1 MHYFLTGA
9 TGFIGKFLTERLL
22 NRGGHV
28 HVLVRPGSELKF
40 TALKSRFPHQA
51 DRLHAVTGDLSMVG
65 LGLDEAFVAKMAGN
79 IDHFFHLAAI
89 YDIDAPEADQVK
101 ANVEGTR
108 HALQAA
114 EQLKAGCF
122 NYASSI
128 AVAGL
133 FNGIFRED
141 MFEEAEKLVNPY
153 LRTKHDAEKVVRNEA
168 RVPYRIYRPGM
179 VVGHSKT
186 GEIDKIDGPY
196 FFFRLIKT
204 LRDALPRWMPMLGV
218 EGGRLNIVPV
228 DYVAGAMDVLA
239 HKPGLDGRCFHLTD
253 PKPHKVGE
261 VMNIFARAASAP
273 EFAMRIDARMLGFIP
288 SAITGGIGKL
298 PPVQRI
304 KKQFLNDF
312 QIPEAAV
319 GFINYPTKFD
329 CRETLKELQ
338 GTGVSCPRLDQ
349 YAGAVWDYWARNL
362 DSDLFID
369 RTLAGNV
376 KGKVI
381 LITGASSG
389 IGKAT
394 ALRLA
399 DTEATIL
406 LVARTRE
413 KLEETLV
420 EVEAKGARAFIH
432 TCDVSNL
439 EDCDRLVKE
448 VLEQHGRVDVLV
460 NNAGRS
466 IRRGVASAYDR
477 FHDYERTMQL
487 NYFGALR
494 LIMGLLP
501 SMTANRRGLI
511 INISSIGVL
520 TNAPRFSAYV
530 ASKSALDA
538 FSRCAAAEFSDQ
550 NVRFTTIN
558 MPLVRTPMIAPTK
571 MYDYAPAIQPE
582 EAADM
587 ICDAMIRRPKRIATR
602 LGIFAQILY
611 DLAPKTTEIIMNTG
625 FKMFPES
632 DAAKGKS
639 AEAAPAPA
647 PSSEQVAFQYIMRG
661 IYW

>member
-1 MHYFLTGA
+1 MNYFLTGA
-9 TGFIGKFLTERLL
+9 TGFIGKFLTQRLL
-22 NRGGHV
+22 DRGGQV
-28 HVLVRPGSELKF
+28 HVLVRPGSEPKF
-40 TALKSRFPHQA
+40 TALRARFPHQA
-51 DRLHAVTGDLSMVG
+51 SQLHAVSGDLAMPG
-65 LGLDEAFVAKMAGN
+65 LGLDEAVVERLTGK

-89 YDIDAPEADQVK
+89 YDIAATEAAQQR

-114 EQLKAGCF
+114 GQLQAGCF
-122 NYASSI
+122 QYASSI

-133 FNGIFRED
+133 FPGIFRED
-141 MFEEAEKLVNPY
+141 MFDEAEKLDNPY
-153 LRTKHDAEKVVRNEA
+153 LRTKHDAEKIVRAEA
-168 RVPYRIYRPGM
+168 TIPFRIYRPGM
-179 VVGHSKT
+179 VIGHSQT

-204 LRDALPRWMPMLGV
+204 LRDSLPRWMPIVGV

-228 DYVAGAMDVLA
+228 DFVAGAMDVLA

-261 VMNIFARAASAP
+261 VMNVFSRAASAP
-273 EFAMRIDARMLGFIP
+273 EFAMRVDARMFGFIP
-288 SAITGGIGKL
+288 PVVKNGLAKL
-298 PPVQRI
+298 PPVQRL
-304 KKQFLNDF
+304 KKQFLQDF
-312 QIPEAAV
+312 QIPPEAV

-329 CRETLKELQ
+329 SRETQRELE
-338 GTGVSCPRLDQ
+338 GSGVSCPRLDQ
-349 YAGAVWDYWARNL
+349 YAGVIWDYWARNL

-376 KGKVI
+376 QNKVI

-389 IGKAT
+389 IGRAT

-399 DTEATIL
+399 ETKATIL

-413 KLEETLV
+413 KLEETLT
-420 EVEAKGARAFIH
+420 EVQAKGGHAFIH
-432 TCDVSNL
+432 TCDVSSL
-439 EDCDRLVKE
+439 EDCDRLVQE
-448 VLEQHGRVDVLV
+448 VLAQHGRVDVLV

-466 IRRGVASAYDR
+466 IRRGIASAYER

-571 MYDYAPAIQPE
+571 MYDYAPAISPE

-587 ICDAMIRRPKRIATR
+587 ICDAIIRRPKRIATR

-625 FKMFPES
+625 FKMFPDS
-632 DAAKGKS
+632 VAAKGK
-639 AEAAPAPA
+639 EVEEVA

>member
-1 MHYFLTGA
+1 MNYFLTGA
-9 TGFIGKFLTERLL
+9 TGFIGKFLTRRLL
-22 NRGGHV
+22 DRGGQV
-28 HVLVRPGSELKF
+28 YVLVRPGSEPKF
-40 TALKSRFPHQA
+40 IALQARFPHQGA
-51 DRLHAVTGDLSMVG
+51 QLHAVEGDLLLPG
-65 LGLDEAFVAKMAGN
+65 LGLGKTVLEQLTGK

-89 YDIDAPEADQVK
+89 YDIAASEEAQQV
-101 ANVEGTR
+101 ANVDGTR

-122 NYASSI
+122 HYASSI

-133 FNGIFRED
+133 FPGIFRED

-153 LRTKHDAEKVVRNEA
+153 LRTKHEAEKIVRSEA
-168 RVPYRIYRPGM
+168 VIPFRIYRPGM

-204 LRDALPRWMPMLGV
+204 LRDALPRWMPMVGV

-228 DYVAGAMDVLA
+228 DFVAGAMDVLA

-273 EFAMRIDARMLGFIP
+273 EFAMRVDARMFGFIP
-288 SAITGGIGKL
+288 PVVKNGLAKL
-298 PPVQRI
+298 PPVERM
-304 KKQFLNDF
+304 KKQFLQDF
-312 QIPEAAV
+312 QIPPEAV
-319 GFINYPTKFD
+319 GFINYPTRFD
-329 CRETLKELQ
+329 CREAQRELE
-338 GTGVSCPRLDQ
+338 GSGVSCPRLDQ

-362 DSDLFID
+362 DTDLFID

-376 KGKVI
+376 KSKVI

-389 IGKAT
+389 IGRAT

-399 DTEATIL
+399 ETEAILL

-413 KLEETLV
+413 KLEETLA
-420 EVEAKGARAFIH
+420 EVQIRGGHAFIH
-432 TCDVSNL
+432 TCDVSNM
-439 EDCDRLVKE
+439 EDCDRLVQE
-448 VLEQHGRVDVLV
+448 VLAEHGRVDVLV

-466 IRRGVASAYDR
+466 IRRSIALAYER
-477 FHDYERTMQL
+477 FHDFERTMQL

-571 MYDYAPAIQPE
+571 IYDYAPAISPE

-587 ICDAMIRRPKRIATR
+587 ICEAIIRRPNRIATR
-602 LGIFAQILY
+602 LGIIGQIFN
-611 DLAPKTTEIIMNTG
+611 DIAPKMTEIILNTG
-625 FKMFPES
+625 FKMFPDSE
-632 DAAKGKS
+632 KGKQT
-639 AEAAPAPA
+639 EPAAP
-647 PSSEQVAFQYIMRG
+647 STEQVAFQYIMRG